1 MIAPALI
8 LAAGKGTRMGTPKAL
23 MQSGSVPWWHIQ
35 QGRLARANVPAF
47 WIISPQV
54 REGMSEPP
62 ADSITAD
69 PNAPMF
75 ASILAGLRAA
85 HPTQGIFILP
95 VDVPAATD
103 SRIWAALASSPS
115 PITPTHQGKHG
126 HPIFLPQSWL
136 DAVLF
141 PAVRAATDPTSLR
154 LDTLIR
160 PQLAELPVNDPV
172 VACNLNTPDD
182 LHRFLAS
189 PSGSDPRTA

>member
-1 MIAPALI
+1 MMAPALI

-23 MQSGSVPWWHIQ
+23 VHAGSAPWWRIQ
-35 QGRLARANVPAF
+35 QARLQLANVPAF

-54 REGMSEPP
+54 REAMSESP

-69 PNAPMF
+69 SNAPMF
-75 ASILAGLRAA
+75 ASILAGLHAA

-95 VDVPAATD
+95 VDVPATTD
-103 SRIWAALASSPS
+103 SRIWAALASSPA
-115 PITPTHQGKHG
+115 PTTPTHQGKHG

-141 PAVRAATDPTSLR
+141 PAVREAIDPTSLR
-154 LDTLIR
+154 LDNLIR
-160 PQLAELPVNDPV
+160 PQLTELPVNDPV

-182 LHRFLAS
+182 LRRFIAAS
-189 PSGSDPRTA
+189 SASDPRRA